1 MMDVNN
7 LCNHKIYRFNNLKI
21 VLFSLTYFYYQCK
34 IKPVEESVMDNIN
47 LAIEKEQK
55 QLKLWK
61 TLKLVS
67 IGVLVL
73 SILAYILTIILT
85 IMNLLA
91 QDLSG
96 FTEETLQLYIMQQ
109 VMIPIFISSIFMPF
123 GLAGIIVFAIFTKKK
138 KQNIKNLKDSTMNT
152 I

>member
-1 MMDVNN
+1 
-7 LCNHKIYRFNNLKI
+7 
-21 VLFSLTYFYYQCK
+21 
-34 IKPVEESVMDNIN
+34 MDNIN